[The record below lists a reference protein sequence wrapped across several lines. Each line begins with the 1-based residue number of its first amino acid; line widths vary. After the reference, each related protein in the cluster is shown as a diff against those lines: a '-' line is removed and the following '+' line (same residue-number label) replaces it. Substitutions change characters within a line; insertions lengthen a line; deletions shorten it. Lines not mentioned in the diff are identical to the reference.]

1 MPEIIILPEAR
12 ELGLPVTLADLIRQ
26 NIEKRPEKIKPF
38 ESLEAKVL
46 IEIPDIQTSA
56 GLEFHRG
63 KLTLSKDLSGK
74 PDLHILTD
82 STTIL
87 DLSLLK
93 IKLGLP
99 YFFDNNGFKI
109 LKKILSGEII
119 IKGLLKKLLCP
130 NQPDQSHFHLLNSKR
145 SHRDLPLSLVKY
157 HYAKMIMA
165 ITGITRIRVLI
176 THQIEF
182 LSFRTLPFA
191 PMITVTNAARPLIKA
206 ISIAMSPRI
215 KHPNTSTGVKAT
227 TKKRTG
233 MRVGRMT

>member
-12 ELGLPVTLADLIRQ
+12 ELGLPVMLADLIRQ
-26 NIEKRPEKIKPF
+26 NIEKSPDKIKPF

-63 KLTLSKDLSGK
+63 RLTISRGLSGK

-99 YFFDNNGFKI
+99 YFFDKNGFKI
-109 LKKILSGEII
+109 LKKILSGEIVI
-119 IKGLLKKLLCP
+119 NGLFKNFP
-130 NQPDQSHFHLLNSKR
+130 
-145 SHRDLPLSLVKY
+145 
-157 HYAKMIMA
+157 
-165 ITGITRIRVLI
+165 VLI
-176 THQIEF
+176 NLTK
-182 LSFRTLPFA
+182 
-191 PMITVTNAARPLIKA
+191 V
-206 ISIAMSPRI
+206 ISIF
-215 KHPNTSTGVKAT
+215 
-227 TKKRTG
+227 
-233 MRVGRMT
+233 

>member
-12 ELGLPVTLADLIRQ
+12 ELGLPVMLADLIRQ
-26 NIEKRPEKIKPF
+26 NIEKRRDKIKPF

-63 KLTLSKDLSGK
+63 KLTLSKGLSGK

-82 STTIL
+82 SATIL

-99 YFFDNNGFKI
+99 YFFDKNGSKI

-119 IKGLLKKLLCP
+119 IKGLLK
-130 NQPDQSHFHLLNSKR
+130 NFS
-145 SHRDLPLSLVKY
+145 
-157 HYAKMIMA
+157 I
-165 ITGITRIRVLI
+165 LI
-176 THQIEF
+176 NLTK
-182 LSFRTLPFA
+182 
-191 PMITVTNAARPLIKA
+191 V
-206 ISIAMSPRI
+206 ISIF
-215 KHPNTSTGVKAT
+215 
-227 TKKRTG
+227 
-233 MRVGRMT
+233 

>member
-1 MPEIIILPEAR
+1 M
-12 ELGLPVTLADLIRQ
+12 LADLIRQ
-26 NIEKRPEKIKPF
+26 NIENKPEKIKPF

-63 KLTLSKDLSGK
+63 KLTLSKDLSSM

-82 STTIL
+82 SATIL

-119 IKGLLKKLLCP
+119 IKGLLK
-130 NQPDQSHFHLLNSKR
+130 NFS
-145 SHRDLPLSLVKY
+145 
-157 HYAKMIMA
+157 
-165 ITGITRIRVLI
+165 VLI
-176 THQIEF
+176 NLTK
-182 LSFRTLPFA
+182 
-191 PMITVTNAARPLIKA
+191 V
-206 ISIAMSPRI
+206 ISIF
-215 KHPNTSTGVKAT
+215 
-227 TKKRTG
+227 
-233 MRVGRMT
+233 